1 MREIVKRLAIVLI
14 GVLLVSLSCSA
25 NSPAEAAPGDNFPLA
40 VECTLHYTITV
51 HWQGDY
57 YPDTTIHVELRDIPV
72 QTDHQQVEAT
82 LEDGHIENDGGH
94 EIWVIDK
101 YMRDVPHE
109 TIYFTGTF
117 VITENIG
124 NTPAVPHHP
133 LVPAT
138 EMEEYLLP
146 DNYVTLSPDVVS
158 QAQQL
163 VSETEND
170 VPKIIAKFV
179 DWIQK
184 NITYSPEVGHET
196 KLTDAEVLNA
206 RAGVCD
212 EFSTLFMAFCR
223 AVGIPARRVLG
234 YGPISGDNIDDS
246 IENTGHSWTEVWVP
260 DYGWLTVDP
269 TWADIGDVRRI
280 TGGRGYDESVLIWEY
295 HGAPPGS
302 GITDVTYSVTLTDW
316 VTTESAASI
325 RLTKEETE
333 NAWKITVR
341 NTSPIPL
348 LDNVLV
354 EKAVLENWEWS
365 EWSVVSNEIIFMNP
379 QENYTFSLERE
390 DGVAY
395 FVWTAMA
402 ENSVSMWQYPGGT
415 STTPTPTL
423 TPTPTPTPTT
433 TSTTTPTPTPT
444 PTSTPTPTPAP
455 INTTWV
461 WVVMVVA
468 VAVVIIPIVI
478 ILRLRGK

>member
-1 MREIVKRLAIVLI
+1 
-14 GVLLVSLSCSA
+14 
-25 NSPAEAAPGDNFPLA
+25 
-40 VECTLHYTITV
+40 
-51 HWQGDY
+51 
-57 YPDTTIHVELRDIPV
+57 LRDIPV

-82 LEDGHIENDGGH
+82 LEDGHIENDSGH

-101 YMRDVPHE
+101 YVRDVPHT

-117 VITENIG
+117 GITENIG

-184 NITYSPEVGHET
+184 NITYSMEVGHET

-234 YGPISGDNIDDS
+234 YGPISDNDLYKS
-246 IENTGHSWTEVWVP
+246 IENTCHSWTEVWIS

-280 TGGRGYDESVLIWEY
+280 TGGRGYDESVLTWEY
-295 HGAPPGS
+295 NNAPSGS
-302 GITDVTYSVTLTDW
+302 RITDVTYSVTLTNW
-316 VTTESAASI
+316 RVIESAAPI
-325 RLTKEETE
+325 RLMKEETE

-354 EKAVLENWEWS
+354 EKAVLENREWS

-379 QENYTFSLERE
+379 QENYTFSLEKE

-402 ENSVSMWQYPGGT
+402 ENWVSMWQYPGGT
-415 STTPTPTL
+415 STTPTTILTTAPT
-423 TPTPTPTPTT
+423 TTSSITIPTTTPTT
-433 TSTTTPTPTPT
+433 TSPTTTTTFPTTSPTT
-444 PTSTPTPTPAP
+444 TEVP
-455 INTTWV
+455 IDTTWV
-461 WVVMVVA
+461 WVVMAAAVV
-468 VAVVIIPIVI
+468 VVIIPVVI